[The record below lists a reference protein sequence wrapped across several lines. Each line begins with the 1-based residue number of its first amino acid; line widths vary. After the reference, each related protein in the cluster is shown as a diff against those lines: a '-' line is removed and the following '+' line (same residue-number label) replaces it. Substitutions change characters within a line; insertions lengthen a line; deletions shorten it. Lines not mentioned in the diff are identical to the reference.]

1 MTSKVSRVIAA
12 TLVAL
17 SGAGAASAKD
27 RSPPPLDL
35 HAEQELTIPV
45 TIVDGK
51 VVTGTPRLSKLG
63 AAEPKDGEIT
73 VGLTSGDK
81 DYRAILLVVEK
92 TSVPID
98 FLATGLNGGTKIDE
112 AVLCGRLDGP
122 SSAHIGSIPWRVWLH
137 GFEVGKG
144 QPCQ

>member
-1 MTSKVSRVIAA
+1 MKIHVSHVIAA
-12 TLVAL
+12 ALLALVGANAAL
-17 SGAGAASAKD
+17 AKD
-27 RSPPPLDL
+27 PSPPPMDL

-45 TIVDGK
+45 TVVDGK
-51 VVTGTPRLSKLG
+51 VVTGAPRLSKLG
-63 AAEPKDGEIT
+63 AADPKDGEIT
-73 VGLTSGDK
+73 IGLTSGDK
-81 DYRAILLVVEK
+81 DYRAILLLVEK

-122 SSAHIGSIPWRVWLH
+122 SSAHIGSIPWRVSLH
-137 GFEVGKG
+137 AFEVGKG